1 MNRSEQEYYRN
12 IEKIAK
18 SLERIAVAL
27 ESNKKSGLGN
37 RGIQMVSKANRVK
50 HI

>member
-1 MNRSEQEYYRN
+1 MNRNEQEYYRN

-27 ESNKKSGLGN
+27 ESNKKPGLANKGL
-37 RGIQMVSKANRVK
+37 QLMKKAHKVK

>member
-1 MNRSEQEYYRN
+1 MNRNEQEYYIN

-27 ESNKKSGLGN
+27 ESNKKSGLAN
-37 RGIQMVSKANRVK
+37 KGIKMVSKANRVK

>member
-1 MNRSEQEYYRN
+1 MNRNEQEYYRN

-18 SLERIAVAL
+18 SLERIAIAL
-27 ESNKKSGLGN
+27 EGNKKSRLASKGL
-37 RGIQMVSKANRVK
+37 QLVKKANRVK

>member
-1 MNRSEQEYYRN
+1 MNRNEQEYYRN

-27 ESNKKSGLGN
+27 ESNKKSGLASK
-37 RGIQMVSKANRVK
+37 GIQMVSKANRIK